1 MKQNPRLWQ
10 HFEKIYFDV
19 TQTKYL
25 QMGCWREGEALNVK
39 NFVAAQERFADT
51 LMEFVP
57 DGVTSVLDIGCGVGG
72 TALKLKARGLEVEG
86 LSPSLHHEKL
96 FKENTRGEIPFY
108 LTTFEDFR
116 SPRKFDLA
124 LMSESVQFIALEA
137 GFKKCREVLGDP
149 GYLLTADFYKKED
162 VAEMKRVPC
171 YRLGEYLEAAS
182 RFGFE
187 IVNEKDITAEVL
199 PTVIWS
205 WNLFEEYVKP
215 IIEEIPQIIQARH
228 PWGYRLLKLYVKWR
242 SPQQLIGLGARAI
255 RPDVFAQYATYRIFL
270 FQKRTAS

>member
-1 MKQNPRLWQ
+1 LWQ
-10 HFEKIYFDV
+10 HFEKIYFDI

-25 QMGCWREGEALNVK
+25 QMGCWREGDALTVK

-51 LMEFVP
+51 LMEFIP
-57 DGVTSVLDIGCGVGG
+57 DGVASVLDIGCGVGG
-72 TALKLKARGLEVEG
+72 NALKLKAHGLEVEC

-116 SPRKFDLA
+116 SQRTFDLA

-137 GFKKCREVLGDP
+137 GFQNCRKVLNDP
-149 GYLLTADFYKKED
+149 GYLLTADFYKKEE

-171 YRLGEYLEAAS
+171 YCLDEYLQAAA

-187 IVNEKDITAEVL
+187 ILKQKDITAEVL
-199 PTVIWS
+199 PTAVWS

-215 IIEEIPQIIQARH
+215 IIEEIPQLLRARH
-228 PWGYRLLKLYVKWR
+228 PWVYRILTLYLRWR
-242 SPQQLIGLGARAI
+242 SPQQLVGLGARAI
-255 RPDVFAQYATYRIFL
+255 RPDVFAQHATYRIFL
-270 FQKRTAS
+270 FQKKNAS